1 MEATY
6 KIIKVGD
13 ETFLKLDKRSV
24 NIKHIESIDE
34 IYIPFF
40 YHGYARDNP
49 TSENCYR
56 IRTRGNEIERV
67 CMNNNAANYNF
78 IKELFFKGKDV

>member
-13 ETFLKLDKRSV
+13 ETFLKLDQISV
-24 NIKHIESIDE
+24 NIKHIECIDE
-34 IYIPFF
+34 IHIPVN

-49 TSENCYR
+49 TSEKCYR
-56 IRTRGNEIERV
+56 IKTKGNDIERV
-67 CMNNNAANYNF
+67 CMNDAANYNF